1 MSELGCARS
10 LPKAHQAHPPF
21 EFRPLNY
28 STLAPFA
35 RARRA
40 AIGWV
45 YMGRFAAVFC
55 WVIALLMSASMSARA
70 SSGDWLYDVDVPVTD
85 QSTEVRSAA
94 FRQALL
100 VALKRITG
108 LNDVPTTPAVTSALE
123 APQRFYVEYRYHEV
137 ENPVA
142 GALPAK
148 VPMLSVRFAENAIQ
162 KLVAEAGLPL
172 WSSNRPTTLAWI
184 AVSDGA
190 NRSVLGANDKSP
202 LLNSIRAHG
211 RERGLPLL
219 FPAMDLDDQSAVTDS
234 VVASGASS
242 PAIERASE
250 RYRPDQILVGR
261 AVHGANDAWAVDWQ
275 LMQHGT
281 ESKFRFESPNADAAG
296 AAVVDRLVADLVA
309 RYVVVG
315 GGSQERLQI
324 RVDGISD
331 VAQYGALL
339 KYLGRLEYIDSVQIE
354 EVSLNAVMLSL
365 HTRTPWDRLRDL
377 LALDGR
383 LVPSD
388 TVDVGAE
395 RRVLV
400 WRGDTRQ

>member
-1 MSELGCARS
+1 
-10 LPKAHQAHPPF
+10 
-21 EFRPLNY
+21 
-28 STLAPFA
+28 
-35 RARRA
+35 
-40 AIGWV
+40 
-45 YMGRFAAVFC
+45 MGRFAAVFC
-55 WVIALLMSASMSARA
+55 WVFALLMLSASMSVRA
-70 SSGDWLYDVDVPVTD
+70 STVDWLYDVDVPVTD
-85 QSTEVRSAA
+85 QSAEVRSAA

-123 APQRFYVEYRYHEV
+123 APQRFYVEYRYREV
-137 ENPVA
+137 DNPVV

-148 VPMLSVRFAENAIQ
+148 VPILSVRFAENAIQ

-172 WSSNRPTTLAWI
+172 WSSNRPTTLVWI
-184 AVSDGA
+184 AVNDGA

-202 LLNSIRAHG
+202 LLNSVRAHA

-275 LMQHGT
+275 LMQRGT
-281 ESKFRFESPNADAAG
+281 ETKFRFESPSADAAG

-309 RYVVVG
+309 RYVVAG
-315 GGSQERLQI
+315 GGSQEHLQI
-324 RVDGISD
+324 RVDGIND
-331 VAQYGALL
+331 VAQYGGLL

-383 LVPSD
+383 LVPSE
-388 TVDVGAE
+388 TIDVGAE
-395 RRVLV
+395 RRVFV

>member
-1 MSELGCARS
+1 
-10 LPKAHQAHPPF
+10 
-21 EFRPLNY
+21 
-28 STLAPFA
+28 
-35 RARRA
+35 
-40 AIGWV
+40 
-45 YMGRFAAVFC
+45 MGRFAVVFC
-55 WVIALLMSASMSARA
+55 WVIVLLMSVPMSARA
-70 SSGDWLYDVDVPVTD
+70 APVDWLYDVDLPVSD
-85 QSTEVRSAA
+85 QSAEVRNAA

-108 LNDVPTTPAVTSALE
+108 LNEVPANPAVTSALE
-123 APQRFYVEYRYHEV
+123 APQRYYVEYRYREGD
-137 ENPVA
+137 NPVA
-142 GALPAK
+142 GATPAK

-162 KLVAEAGLPL
+162 KLIVEAGLPL
-172 WSSNRPTTLAWI
+172 WSSNRPTTVAWI

-190 NRSVLGANDKSP
+190 SRSVLGANDKSP
-202 LLNSIRAHG
+202 LVNSIRAHA
-211 RERGLPLL
+211 RERGLPLVI
-219 FPAMDLDDQSAVTDS
+219 PAMDLEDQSSVSDG

-250 RYRPDQILVGR
+250 RYRPDQVLVGR
-261 AVHGANDAWAVDWQ
+261 ATHAANDAWAADWQ
-275 LMQHGT
+275 LSQRGSET
-281 ESKFRFESPNADAAG
+281 KFRLESPNADAAG

-315 GGSQERLQI
+315 GGSQERLQV
-324 RVDGISD
+324 RVDGITD

-339 KYLGRLEYIDSVQIE
+339 KYLGHLEYIDSVQIE
-354 EVSLNAVMLSL
+354 EVDMNAVMLSL

-383 LVPSD
+383 LAPPD
-388 TVDVGAE
+388 QIEVGAE

>member
-1 MSELGCARS
+1 
-10 LPKAHQAHPPF
+10 
-21 EFRPLNY
+21 
-28 STLAPFA
+28 
-35 RARRA
+35 
-40 AIGWV
+40 
-45 YMGRFAAVFC
+45 MGRYAVVFC
-55 WVIALLMSASMSARA
+55 WVIALLTSSPMSARA
-70 SSGDWLYDVDVPVTD
+70 AALDWLYDVEVPVTD
-85 QSTEVRSAA
+85 QSAEVRSAA

-108 LNDVPTTPAVTSALE
+108 LSDVPSNPAVTSALD
-123 APQRFYVEYRYHEV
+123 APQRYYVEYRYREGD
-137 ENPVA
+137 NPVI
-142 GALPAK
+142 GATPAK

-184 AVSDGA
+184 AVTDGA
-190 NRSVLGANDKSP
+190 NRAVLGVNDKSA
-202 LLNSIRAHG
+202 LLNSIRARA
-211 RERGLPLL
+211 RERGLPLII
-219 FPAMDLDDQSAVTDS
+219 PAMDLEDQSSVSDG

-250 RYRPDQILVGR
+250 RYRADQILVGR
-261 AVHGANDAWAVDWQ
+261 ATHAANDAWTADWQ
-275 LMQHGT
+275 LWQRGT
-281 ESKFRFESPNADAAG
+281 ESKFRFDSPNADAAG

-309 RYVVVG
+309 RYAVVG
-315 GGSQERLQI
+315 GGNQERLQI
-324 RVDGISD
+324 RVDGVTD

-339 KYLGRLEYIDSVQIE
+339 KYLGHLEYIDSVQIE
-354 EVSLNAVMLSL
+354 EVAANEVMLSL

-383 LVPSD
+383 LAPSD
-388 TVDVGAE
+388 QIQVGAE